1 VDWHFVENACMSSDS
16 DVVDRL
22 AALLG
27 VANGYTDVHQK
38 ENVTRAETKQAIVAA
53 FGFDI
58 SSPSAARDSLA
69 ALETAR
75 GAPIAPLVTPDM
87 YGTIAVRAAPG
98 TRVDWQVTLEDGGT
112 REGRAEVEH
121 HDRGQVL
128 WLDNLPDGY
137 HKLFART
144 GNAQAE
150 SLLIIAPQ
158 RCYQSEQLE
167 RGRAWGLTCQV
178 ASLRGARDIG
188 IGNLSAVAELGTVAG
203 RHGASFLGL
212 SPLHALFASDRSKI
226 SPYSPSSRLFL
237 DPLLIDLFQIPE
249 FAGSGAAK
257 LLDGESGQIRFLRES
272 PFVDH
277 TAVWSIMRRVL
288 DALWL
293 ESQAGGPSRE
303 FDAFR
308 REEGENLRLHATF
321 EAVAEKLRDE
331 NRTWLGE
338 WPDGYRDRHSPDVAR
353 FAKAHA
359 DLVYFHE
366 WLQFLADRQL
376 ANAAR
381 AAMAAGME
389 IGLYRDLAVGSDS
402 GGSEIWAHPD
412 RFAPSLSIGAPPDAL
427 GPEGQ
432 NWGLPPFHP
441 RALEEQDLAAFRALV
456 RANMSHAGAIRI
468 DHAFQLQRL
477 FLIPRGQSAKDGAY
491 VDYPFEAMLA
501 VLRLESHRNRCL
513 VIAEDL
519 GTAPEGF
526 SDAIMRAGLLSY
538 RILFFEHEHDGSFK
552 QPDAYP
558 RDALAALTTH
568 DLPTFLGWWRGL
580 DVDLRE
586 TFGIFPPDIAARERA
601 TREADKLSLRQAL
614 EQQNL
619 LSADDPDDP
628 PLIGGIRY
636 LARTPSILAA
646 VQVEDATR
654 EMNQANM
661 PGPDRGHPNWKRRL
675 RLTLREI
682 AVPGGPLAKTAAA
695 LALEG
700 RGLRPE
706 VSRLAAPPP
715 RATYRL
721 QFHRDFGFDQASAII
736 PYLAQFGISHV
747 YASPIFSARP
757 GSTHGYD
764 SVDPTKIN
772 PELGGEEAFVRFS
785 DRLAKHDLQLILDIV
800 PNHMGVGGADNPWWL
815 SILEWGE
822 LSPHAHYF
830 DIDWQRLGANG
841 KLVLPFLGSPYGEA
855 LESGNLHLAFDA
867 EQGSFSVWHYE
878 HRFPISPLNYPDIV
892 DTALAILGKSAIG
905 GDVLA
910 IVGELRSM
918 AGETSARRRANL
930 PARAETLKARLAR
943 VVRWQPSLLR
953 AIERALEVLNGI
965 KGRPE
970 SFEPLHNQLEQQAY
984 RLAYWRVSGSDVN
997 YRRFFDIDS
1006 LAGLRVEER
1015 DVFEAS
1021 HALIFRLVAEGRVHG
1036 LRIDHVDGLADP
1048 TGYLESL
1055 QGAVGPG
1062 FYIVVEKILE
1072 PGEKLRDWPIAGTTG
1087 YDALSLLDGV
1097 LVDRN
1102 AKAPLDKLYRVC
1114 TGGGENFHAALRRA
1128 KLQILETSFA
1138 SELESLVSDVKRI
1151 ADSDRRTRDA
1161 TVNAIRTALSEVIAS
1176 FPVYR
1181 TYLTER
1187 HAAAPEDIE
1196 IVEQSVTD
1204 AKVRSRLA
1212 DPSVH
1217 DMIAAILLE
1226 RPDLGMPA
1234 RPSRAVLSRFR
1245 RRFQQLTGPV
1255 MAKSLEDTLFYREVR
1270 FIVLNEVG
1278 GNPEQ
1283 FGIDLNAFYAAQQER
1298 YERQKNALIATATH
1312 DTKRGEDAR
1321 ARLLALSEMPE
1332 AWARLV
1338 ETVERAVLERFADR
1352 ETVDANDRYML
1363 LQSVIGALP
1372 VEAIQSNPAPDV
1384 IEPFQERLEAYAEK
1398 ALRESKRHTSWTN
1411 PDSAYE
1417 AQAREFLALL
1427 FEASATPW
1435 RAIVPL
1441 AHELSARGMLNGLTR
1456 TILKITLPGVPDF
1469 YQGTEFW
1476 DFSLVDPDNRRPVDY
1491 AARQAALSGTG
1502 NLVDLISSWPD
1513 GRIKQGIIAI
1523 LLADRAAAPELYSD
1537 GTFAP
1542 VPLRG
1547 AEATRLVS
1555 FIRQRHEDMLLVAAP
1570 RLLHRQLAGL
1580 DLPLG
1585 EAAWRDTRLSVPE
1598 GRWRNLLT
1606 GSAFISSG
1614 EVAASELLSDLPFA
1628 VARIGA

>member
-1 VDWHFVENACMSSDS
+1 MEFCSVSAGS
-16 DVVDRL
+16 DVIDRL
-22 AALLG
+22 ANLLG
-27 VANGYTDVHQK
+27 IAHGYTDVHQN
-38 ENVTRAETKQAIVAA
+38 ENVTPEETKRAIIQA
-53 FGFDI
+53 FGLDV
-58 SSPSAARDSLA
+58 SSAGAARDSLA
-69 ALETAR
+69 SMEQVR
-75 GAPIAPLVTPDM
+75 GALIAPLVTPDT
-87 YGTIAVRAAPG
+87 YGTIPVRAAPD
-98 TRVDWQVTLEDGGT
+98 TNVEWQVTLEDRGK
-112 REGRAEVEH
+112 REGRARVEH
-121 HDRGQVL
+121 HERGTVL

-137 HKLFART
+137 HKLVAHAGDART
-144 GNAQAE
+144 E
-150 SLLIIAPQ
+150 SLLIIAPR
-158 RCYQSEQLE
+158 RCYQPEQLE
-167 RGRAWGLTCQV
+167 RGRAWGLTCQL
-178 ASLRGARDIG
+178 ASLRGTHDIG
-188 IGNLSAVAELGTVAG
+188 IGNLSAVAELATAAG

-212 SPLHALFASDRSKI
+212 SPLHALFASDRGKI

-237 DPLLIDLFQIPE
+237 EPLLIDPSRIPE
-249 FAGSGAAK
+249 FRGSRAAE
-257 LLDGESGQIRFLRES
+257 LLEGDTAAQIRSLRQS

-277 TAVWSIMRRVL
+277 RAVWAIMRRVL
-288 DALWL
+288 AALW
-293 ESQAGGPSRE
+293 EEIRTRRPSSE
-303 FDAFR
+303 FEAFR
-308 REEGENLRLHATF
+308 REQRDNLRLHAIF
-321 EAVAEKLRDE
+321 ESIAENLRE
-331 NRTWLGE
+331 EGRTWLGE
-338 WPDGYRDRHSPDVAR
+338 WPDAFRDHGSAEVAR
-353 FAKAHA
+353 FAKDNA
-359 DLVYFHE
+359 DLVQFHE

-376 ANAAR
+376 ADAAR
-381 AAMAAGME
+381 AAARAGME
-389 IGLYRDLAVGSDS
+389 IGLYRDLAVGGDS
-402 GGSEIWAHPD
+402 GGSEVWAHPD
-412 RFAPSLSIGAPPDAL
+412 RFAPTLSIGAPPDLL

-441 RALEEQDLAAFRALV
+441 RALEAQGLAAFRALV
-456 RANMSHAGAIRI
+456 SSNMRHAGAIRI

-477 FLIPRGQSAKDGAY
+477 FLIPRGDSAKDGAY
-491 VDYPFEAMLA
+491 VDYPFEASLA

-538 RILFFEHEHDGSFK
+538 RILFFEHENDGAFK

-586 TFGIFPPDIAARERA
+586 TFGIFAPDLAARERA
-601 TREADKLSLRQAL
+601 ARETDKERLRQAL

-619 LSADDPDDP
+619 ASADDPGEP
-628 PLIGGIRY
+628 PLVGSIRY

-646 VQVEDATR
+646 VQIEDATR
-654 EMNQANM
+654 EMNQPNM

-675 RLTLREI
+675 RHTVREI

-695 LALEG
+695 LAIEG

-721 QFHRDFGFDQASAII
+721 QFHKDFNFDQASAIV
-736 PYLAQFGISHV
+736 PYLAKLGISHV
-747 YASPIFSARP
+747 YASPIFKARP

-772 PELGGEEAFVRFS
+772 PELGGEEGFVRFS
-785 DRLAKHDLQLILDIV
+785 DALANHDLQLLLDIV

-822 LSPHAHYF
+822 LSTHAHYF

-841 KLVLPFLGSPYGEA
+841 KLVLPFLGAQYGEA
-855 LESGNLHLAFDA
+855 LESGNLHLTFDA
-867 EQGSFSVWHYE
+867 KQGSFSLWQYE
-878 HRFPISPLNYPDIV
+878 HRFPISPLVYADIL
-892 DTALAILGKSAIG
+892 DNALAILGTSAISRA
-905 GDVLA
+905 VLA

-918 AGETSARRRANL
+918 GAETSARRRAEL
-930 PARAETLKARLAR
+930 PARGEDIKKRLAHAAHR
-943 VVRWQPSLLR
+943 EPALLR
-953 AIERALEVLNGI
+953 AIERAAEVLNGI
-965 KGRPE
+965 KDRPE
-970 SFEPLHNQLEQQAY
+970 SFEQLHNLLEKQAY
-984 RLAYWRVSGSDVN
+984 RLAYWRVAASDVN

-1021 HALIFRLVAEGRVHG
+1021 HALIFRLVREGRVHG
-1036 LRIDHVDGLADP
+1036 LRVDHIDGLADP
-1048 TGYLESL
+1048 QGYVDAL

-1072 PGEKLRDWPIAGTTG
+1072 PGEKLRDWAIAGTTG
-1087 YDALSLLDGV
+1087 YDALTLLDGI

-1102 AKAPLDKLYRVC
+1102 AKGPFDRLYRVC
-1114 TGGGENFHAALRRA
+1114 TGRGEDFHEALRRA
-1128 KLQILETSFA
+1128 KLEILETSFV

-1187 HAAAPEDIE
+1187 RPIGPEDEE
-1196 IVEQSVTD
+1196 IVEASVAE
-1204 AKVRSRLA
+1204 AKAKSRLP
-1212 DPSVH
+1212 DSSVH
-1217 DMIAAILLE
+1217 DMIAAVLLE
-1226 RPDLGMPA
+1226 RAGAPV
-1234 RPSRAVLSRFR
+1234 RPSRTLVSRFR

-1270 FIVLNEVG
+1270 FLALNEVG
-1278 GNPEQ
+1278 GDPAA
-1283 FGIDLNAFYAAQQER
+1283 FGIDLNAFYAAQQDR
-1298 YERQKNALIATATH
+1298 YEHQKHALIATATH

-1321 ARLLALSEMPE
+1321 GRLLALSEMPE
-1332 AWARLV
+1332 PWARLI
-1338 ETVERAVLERFADR
+1338 ETVERAVLERDAERDP
-1352 ETVDANDRYML
+1352 VDANDRYML
-1363 LQSVIGALP
+1363 LQSAIGALP
-1372 VEAIQSNPAPDV
+1372 LEALQNSPAPAE
-1384 IEPFQERLEAYAEK
+1384 IEGFRERLYAYVQK
-1398 ALRESKRHTSWTN
+1398 ALREAKRHTSWVN
-1411 PDSAYE
+1411 PDEGHEQRALD
-1417 AQAREFLALL
+1417 FIALL
-1427 FEASATPW
+1427 LDPAGAPW
-1435 RAIVPL
+1435 GAIVPL
-1441 AHELSARGMLNGLTR
+1441 ARELSARGMLNGLTR
-1456 TILKITLPGVPDF
+1456 TILKATLPGVPDF

-1491 AARQAALSGTG
+1491 RAREAALAAAGE
-1502 NLVDLISSWPD
+1502 LPHLIRSWED
-1513 GRIKQGIIAI
+1513 GRIKQRVIAI
-1523 LLADRAAAPELYSD
+1523 LLADRAASPDLYGE

-1542 VPLRG
+1542 VTPRG
-1547 AEATRLVS
+1547 AEAARLVS
-1555 FIRQRHEDMLLVAAP
+1555 FIRQRQDEMLLVAVP
-1570 RLLHRQLAGL
+1570 RLLHRQLAQL

-1585 EAAWRDTRLSVPE
+1585 EASWRDTRLAIPA

-1606 GSAFISSG
+1606 GSGFICDG